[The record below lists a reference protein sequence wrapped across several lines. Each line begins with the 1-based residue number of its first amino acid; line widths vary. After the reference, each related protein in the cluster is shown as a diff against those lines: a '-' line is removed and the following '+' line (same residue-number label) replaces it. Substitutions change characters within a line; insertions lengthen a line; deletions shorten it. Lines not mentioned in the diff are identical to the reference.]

1 MLAISIENPIII
13 FPYLKVS
20 YIYIILFPE
29 SEIVFKNYFLPLNS
43 TYDKMAQY
51 NKLNFDQ
58 FIHEQSTLWIDFF
71 QKNRNL
77 SYRKDNSRRL
87 SRKEKK
93 KGKIGTILND
103 RIGRNGTEA
112 FFWMSEKQ
120 EFHLV
125 NARGLLSRLLE
136 SRKRGKVM
144 ARSYLNLGT
153 VPPRVRD

>member
-1 MLAISIENPIII
+1 MSNRPCESIS
-13 FPYLKVS
+13 
-20 YIYIILFPE
+20 
-29 SEIVFKNYFLPLNS
+29 
-43 TYDKMAQY
+43 
-51 NKLNFDQ
+51 
-58 FIHEQSTLWIDFF
+58 
-71 QKNRNL
+71 
-77 SYRKDNSRRL
+77 
-87 SRKEKK
+87 SRKIGIYLTERIIRDVCREKKRK